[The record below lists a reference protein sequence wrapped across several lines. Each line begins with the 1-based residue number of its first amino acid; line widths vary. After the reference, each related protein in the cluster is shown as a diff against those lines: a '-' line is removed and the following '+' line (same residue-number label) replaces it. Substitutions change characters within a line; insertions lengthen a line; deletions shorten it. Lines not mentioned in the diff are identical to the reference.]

1 MAGQTLD
8 GEALAD
14 KIKAGLQEEVEALK
28 KAGAPAHL
36 VAVQVGDPPA
46 SRIYVNQQRKS
57 CEAIGLVYDL
67 NQLDENCS
75 EQDVLDEI
83 KRLNE
88 DDSVTGIILQMPL
101 GPDMDPRK
109 VQVTIDADKDVE
121 GMHPTNMGRL
131 FYGGGTIV
139 PCTPAGAVELLKST
153 GVNLAGK
160 ETVVVG
166 HSEIVGKPIAAIL
179 LQSLTESPTVTV
191 CHIATKDLA
200 AHTRQAEILFV
211 ATGKAQ
217 AVWQRYNRAK
227 KAGENPPIPDL
238 SPIIKADMIR
248 DGAIVIDVAI
258 NRLPKALDDDG
269 NPIKNEKGKNAMV
282 TVGDVD
288 FEAAKEKCSY
298 ITPVPGG
305 CGPMTV
311 AMLLK
316 NTVEAAKAM
325 AGM

>member
-1 MAGQTLD
+1 MAGLILD

-14 KIKAGLQEEVEALK
+14 KIKAGLAEEVEALK
-28 KAGAPAHL
+28 KAGRPAHL

-46 SRIYVNQQRKS
+46 SRIYVNQQKKA
-57 CEAIGLVYDL
+57 CESIGLIYDL

-83 KRLNE
+83 KKLNE
-88 DDSVTGIILQMPL
+88 DDSVSGIILQMPL
-101 GPDMDPRK
+101 GPGMDARK
-109 VQVTIDADKDVE
+109 VQITIDPDKDVE
-121 GMHPTNMGRL
+121 GMHPVNMGRL
-131 FYGGGTIV
+131 FYGGGKIV
-139 PCTPAGAVELLKST
+139 PCTPSGAVELLKST
-153 GVNLAGK
+153 GIDLAGK
-160 ETVVVG
+160 EAVVVG

-179 LQSLTESPTVTV
+179 LQSLNASPTVTV

-200 AHTRQAEILFV
+200 AHTRRAEILFV
-211 ATGKAQ
+211 GTGKAQ
-217 AVWQRYNRAK
+217 AVWQRYNRMK
-227 KAGENPPIPDL
+227 KAGEEPPIPDL
-238 SPIIKADMIR
+238 SPLIKADMIK

-258 NRLPKALDDDG
+258 NRLPKALDADG
-269 NPIKNEKGKNAMV
+269 ECVKNEKGKNAMV

-288 FEAAKEKCSY
+288 FDGAKDKCGW

-316 NTVEAAKAM
+316 NTVEAAKAA
-325 AGM
+325 AGI

>member
-1 MAGQTLD
+1 MAGQILD

-28 KAGAPAHL
+28 KAGKPAHL

-57 CEAIGLVYDL
+57 CEAIGIIYDL

-83 KRLNE
+83 KKLNE
-88 DDSVTGIILQMPL
+88 DDGVTGIILQMPL
-101 GPDMDPRK
+101 GPDMDARK
-109 VQVTIDADKDVE
+109 VQVTIDPDKDVE

-131 FYGGGTIV
+131 FYGGGNIV

-153 GVNLAGK
+153 GENLAGK
-160 ETVVVG
+160 EAVVVG

-191 CHIATKDLA
+191 CHIATRDLA
-200 AHTRQAEILFV
+200 AHTKRAEILFV

-217 AVWQRYNRAK
+217 AMWQRYNRAK
-227 KAGENPPIPDL
+227 KAGENPPLPDL
-238 SPIIKADMIR
+238 SPIIKADMIQ

-258 NRLPKALDDDG
+258 NRLPKGFDDNG
-269 NPIKNEKGKNAMV
+269 EPIKNDKGKNAMV
-282 TVGDVD
+282 TVGDVE
-288 FEAAKEKCSY
+288 FEAAKDKCSY

-316 NTVEAAKAM
+316 NTVEAAKAK